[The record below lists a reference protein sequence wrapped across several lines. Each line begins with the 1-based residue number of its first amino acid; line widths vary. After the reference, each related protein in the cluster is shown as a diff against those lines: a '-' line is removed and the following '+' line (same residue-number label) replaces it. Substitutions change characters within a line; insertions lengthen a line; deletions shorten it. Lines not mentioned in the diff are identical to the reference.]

1 MNSRINTIIIVILLS
16 AIMLMLFISVGMLNK
31 IQVASSTNN
40 EIVLKAGEEII
51 LEKYENLRIKFVSAK
66 LENGC
71 PEGAQCIRAGDWVF
85 IIALNGAKLKMDFI
99 SNKNIELEKYT
110 IELLSHN
117 KDDSITLKIK
127 RKV

>member
-66 LENGC
+66 IENGC

>member
-31 IQVASSTNN
+31 IKVVNSTNN
-40 EIVLKAGEEII
+40 EITLKMGEEII
-51 LEKYENLRIKFVSAK
+51 LEKYENIRIKYISVR

-85 IIALNGAKLKMDFI
+85 MIAVNGARVKMDFI
-99 SNKNIELEKYT
+99 NNNKIELENYT

>member
-40 EIVLKAGEEII
+40 EIVLKTGEEII

-66 LENGC
+66 IENGC

>member
-16 AIMLMLFISVGMLNK
+16 VIMLMLFISVGMLNK

-66 LENGC
+66 
-71 PEGAQCIRAGDWVF
+71 R
-85 IIALNGAKLKMDFI
+85 
-99 SNKNIELEKYT
+99 T
-110 IELLSHN
+110 R
-117 KDDSITLKIK
+117 DDSHHKAK
-127 RKV
+127 NGFY